1 MGATGPTGEAGPMGP
16 TGPTGPTGATGSVE
30 NNAGYELMLAEI
42 EFLTDTR
49 IDNVKVGNSS
59 GRIVTHQNP
68 LNLFTGLDVT
78 LQRSVEYTCSDDP
91 TLIDS
96 SDWPCS
102 EQSCPL
108 SEIVLF
114 QTDAPLESCVVRV
127 KLVLTDAETAVETTL
142 VSGWSNPITI
152 S

>member
-1 MGATGPTGEAGPMGP
+1 MGATGPTGEVGPMGP

-78 LQRSVEYTCSDDP
+78 LQCVCLDGVTNRRSVEYTCSDDP

-114 QTDAPLESCVVRV
+114 RLLYRW
-127 KLVLTDAETAVETTL
+127 K
-142 VSGWSNPITI
+142 
-152 S
+152 

>member
-59 GRIVTHQNP
+59 GRIVT
-68 LNLFTGLDVT
+68 
-78 LQRSVEYTCSDDP
+78 R
-91 TLIDS
+91 
-96 SDWPCS
+96 
-102 EQSCPL
+102 
-108 SEIVLF
+108 
-114 QTDAPLESCVVRV
+114 
-127 KLVLTDAETAVETTL
+127 
-142 VSGWSNPITI
+142 
-152 S
+152 